1 MSNLSRIAKVRRSIR
16 ALCASAVTVGVASAL
31 LVVGMT
37 LGEATPA
44 SAAAITPATL
54 PNAAVGSAYNSGTLT
69 SSSAATWSTT
79 GTLPTGV
86 ALTSTASST
95 TDTITGT
102 PTTDGTYN
110 FTVTSGADS
119 TAYTLTVTGIAPVAL
134 AVPSVGVAYNS
145 GTMTVQTAAPWS
157 TTGTLPTGLALTSNA
172 SSTTDTITGT
182 PTAAGSFTFTVTS
195 GSQSQ
200 AYTLVVGG
208 ISPTTLTYPFLG
220 VAYNSGTMTEVT
232 AATWSV
238 SGALPTGLTLTS
250 TASATTDTIT
260 GTPTVAGTYAFNVIS
275 GANSQSYTLIVS
287 SMSPTSLADP
297 SLGVAYD
304 SGALTVATAAVWSTT
319 GTLPPGLALTSTVS
333 STTDTITGTP
343 TTAGTY
349 TFAVISGAA
358 AETYTLHV
366 TGITPATLAFPFLN
380 VAYNSGPMTVASA
393 ATWSTT
399 GALPTGLALTSTA
412 SATTDTI
419 TGTPTVAGTFTFT
432 VTSGVN
438 SHVYTLTV
446 ATMSPTTLPNPTIGS
461 AYVSGNLSVA
471 TAATWSISA
480 GTLPPGLALA
490 STASSTTDTITGT
503 PTTPGTFTFTVTSGT
518 ASQAYTLVV
527 TGITP
532 TTLPNAT
539 VGTAYISGTMSVV
552 TAATWSI
559 SVGTLPPGLALA
571 SAASATTDTIIG
583 TPTTAGTF
591 TFTVKSGTA
600 AQSYTVVVTGI
611 TPTTLPNATAGA
623 AYSSGTLT
631 APVAGTWS
639 VSAGVLPVGLVLN
652 ASATTTD
659 TLTGT
664 PTTAGTYSFTVKSGT
679 VTQSY
684 SLVVLPPVI
693 VFHASR
699 VIGHVTAGKTVIITI
714 VGAGFY
720 GRPTVVSHGGTVA
733 LVTRDTGKQL
743 TVRVA
748 VARGSRNGTFTFTIR
763 LANGHTTKVRYN
775 QHA

>member
-1 MSNLSRIAKVRRSIR
+1 MLRVIAQISDGISMSNLSRIAKVRRSIR
-16 ALCASAVTVGVASAL
+16 SLCASAVTVGVASAL

-44 SAAAITPATL
+44 SAAPITPATL

-79 GTLPTGV
+79 GALPTGV

-134 AVPSVGVAYNS
+134 AVPTVGTAYNS
-145 GTMTVQTAAPWS
+145 GTMTVQTAATWS

-182 PTAAGSFTFTVTS
+182 PTAAGTFTFTVTS

-200 AYTLVVGG
+200 SYTLVVGG
-208 ISPTTLTYPFLG
+208 ISPTTLAYPYLG

-238 SGALPTGLTLTS
+238 SGALPTGLALTS

-260 GTPTVAGTYAFNVIS
+260 GTPTVAGTYAFTVTS
-275 GANSQSYTLIVS
+275 GSNSQNYTLTVS
-287 SMSPTSLADP
+287 SMSPTSLVNP
-297 SLGVAYD
+297 SLGTAYN
-304 SGALTVATAAVWSTT
+304 SGALTVATAALWSTT
-319 GTLPPGLALTSTVS
+319 GTLPPGLALTSTAS
-333 STTDTITGTP
+333 S
-343 TTAGTY
+343 
-349 TFAVISGAA
+349 
-358 AETYTLHV
+358 
-366 TGITPATLAFPFLN
+366 
-380 VAYNSGPMTVASA
+380 
-393 ATWSTT
+393 
-399 GALPTGLALTSTA
+399 
-412 SATTDTI
+412 TTDTI

-446 ATMSPTTLPNPTIGS
+446 ATMSPTTLTNPTIGS
-461 AYVSGNLSVA
+461 AYSSGNLTVA
-471 TAATWSISA
+471 TAATWSITA

-490 STASSTTDTITGT
+490 STASSTTDSIIGT
-503 PTTPGTFTFTVTSGT
+503 PTTPGTYTFTVTSGT
-518 ASQAYTLVV
+518 ASQSYTLVV

-532 TTLPNAT
+532 TTLANAT
-539 VGTAYISGTMSVV
+539 VGTAYSSGTMTVV

-559 SVGTLPPGLALA
+559 SVGTLPPGLVLNA
-571 SAASATTDTIIG
+571 SSTTTDTITG

-600 AQSYTVVVTGI
+600 AQSYTVVVTGLS
-611 TPTTLPNATAGA
+611 PTTLPSATTGA
-623 AYSSGTLT
+623 AYSSGALT
-631 APVAGTWS
+631 APIAGTWS

-652 ASATTTD
+652 AYVTTTD
-659 TLTGT
+659 TITGT
-664 PTTAGTYSFTVKSGT
+664 PTTAGTYSFTIKSGT

-684 SLVVLPPVI
+684 SLVVLPPVV
-693 VFHASR
+693 VFHAIR

-714 VGAGFY
+714 AGAGFY
-720 GRPTVVSHGGTVA
+720 GRPTVVSHHGTVA
-733 LVTRDTGKQL
+733 IVTRDTGKLL
-743 TVRVA
+743 TVRVS
-748 VARGSRNGTFTFTIR
+748 VARGSRNGIFTFTIR
-763 LANGHTTKVRYN
+763 LANGHTTRVRYN